1 MEERLRD
8 PGLPCDLGHPQR
20 VRAVADDDSAG
31 RLEDVG
37 DAVAGTGSTDR
48 GGVAHRLVSSP
59 IGAQD
64 VILTVRSVDV
74 PGGTECARSWTST
87 QRARRSPRSRT
98 RSTEGWTLPAGWYA
112 DEGVWALE
120 RDRIFAA
127 TWQYAG
133 RADQVRSPGSFF
145 ASRAGH
151 IPVVVVRGPR
161 GRAAGLRQ
169 RLPAP
174 RASGRR
180 AARAAARRSQCP
192 YHAWTYDLDGSL
204 RRAPRAERE
213 EGFDPTGLS
222 LLPVSVDTWGPF
234 VFVNPDAEA
243 APLADTLGALPELVA
258 ESGVDLGDVRFHSHH
273 EWEIKSNWKVAIE
286 NFLECYH
293 CPTAHPGFSKVIDV
307 DPDAYLLTVGAAY
320 SSQVGQVRESAL
332 AGNGK
337 APYVPRGSVTQAQ
350 YHFIWPNTTISI
362 EAGPPNI
369 AIERWVPTGLR
380 TTAEVTDYYF
390 GAGRPRGADPGS
402 HRLRD
407 AGRRGG
413 SRALRVGPAG
423 ARQQRGS
430 PGAAHARRASS

>member
-1 MEERLRD
+1 
-8 PGLPCDLGHPQR
+8 
-20 VRAVADDDSAG
+20 VRQEADVHAAG
-31 RLEDVG
+31 P
-37 DAVAGTGSTDR
+37 AIPAI
-48 GGVAHRLVSSP
+48 ANP
-59 IGAQD
+59 I
-64 VILTVRSVDV
+64 
-74 PGGTECARSWTST
+74 E
-87 QRARRSPRSRT
+87 
-98 RSTEGWTLPAGWYA
+98 EGWTLPASWYS
-112 DEGVWALE
+112 DDGVWWLE
-120 RDRIFAA
+120 RDRIFAT

-133 RADQVRSPGSFF
+133 RADQVHEPGGFF
-145 ASRAGH
+145 VSRAGH
-151 IPVVVVRGPR
+151 IPVIILRDRADELKGFVNVCRHRGHPVVSGE
-161 GRAAGLRQ
+161 
-169 RLPAP
+169 
-174 RASGRR
+174 GRR
-180 AARAAARRSQCP
+180 ETLQCP

-234 VFVNPDAEA
+234 VFVNPDPQA
-243 APLADTLGALPELVA
+243 APLVDTLGALPEVVA
-258 ESGVDLGDVRFHSHH
+258 ESGVDLGDVRYHSHH
-273 EWEIKSNWKVAIE
+273 EWEIRSNWKVAIE

-307 DPDAYLLTVGAAY
+307 DPDAYLLTVGPAY

-390 GAGRPRGADPGS
+390 GPDVSEAQIQEVIDFGTQVGEEDLALCESVQQGLD
-402 HRLRD
+402 
-407 AGRRGG
+407 
-413 SRALRVGPAG
+413 SRAVPQGRLMRESEQLIHDFQRKVAAALAG
-423 ARQQRGS
+423 
-430 PGAAHARRASS
+430 